1 MALGI
6 RILYPINVL
15 STAAA
20 AGFLDYNNK
29 YLVTDIAIPVATIR
43 IKAKSY
49 DNFGES
55 TETPSITD
63 PIAYIQISNDPNFT
77 SNRTLT
83 LSYQEDK
90 QYDLSPLTGYT
101 GTPTITNITAG
112 DADFTRHLM
121 RITNWV
127 LDTGEDLK
135 VVYVRFITGGMIPYY
150 FPDPSEII
158 KGYFDNIIVVKIPPV
173 IPQNIEI
180 ENKTTNNYVAKTTT
194 VSWLES
200 EDNISGLRGY
210 LIDAE
215 LTNDVE
221 ILEECNNLDDFKIS
235 DATTIA
241 YNLANDLPVM
251 RVRKSVYAPGEYT
264 FTAIPGQ
271 SKLEAVF
278 SKTGAT
284 VHGHE
289 LQYENNIPTDVYQG
303 KNYTFEAKLKP
314 MVSTGADGTV
324 YYALQNFDALYTNG
338 NSAGSLDCRITVTE
352 SGLGL
357 RSLSGQIIVDSINGF
372 APYYD
377 LKTLSGVISVVPT
390 FRTDPLYVDLS
401 TVATNVNNWSGAG
414 SDFILVEIDEDGT
427 YRYIRP
433 TWDGNELLTGYT
445 TTTYSSLPFAES
457 ITPNDVNQEIEMIYR
472 ENRADLNIV
481 TRDGYGWNDILSIDN
496 IDRIWQPE
504 SFTILWQKIRTN
516 HKVNFDKIQVMI
528 ESFETRERPMWFNLI
543 LTADGS
549 LDPISAVTGLPWIVD
564 DITEL
569 NRKNNFTGIKEINY
583 TTLWNSCSW
592 NDGDLYPQFN
602 VSKYRRWNE
611 TVMVQPGRNII
622 TFARKGFTNT
632 SVNSSGLDPA
642 NVPDLWIGLA
652 VVGIQDNITYTTEGT
667 WEFSSFRP
675 NIAWNKIDKSLDG
688 TLPESSIMARN
699 LSVSL
704 APLEWVSEYK
714 ATIHTTDPAML
725 RFMTKFGIPIY
736 SIFPEDMNGTHFD
749 LIVSNG
755 AYGLNG
761 IYTAAG
767 TYGGQPLYENTD
779 GSGHQLYWDGGEW
792 RAGDPYPG
800 LFTYFNNGLALP
812 GTWYYNNSSITVVG
826 AGNASYNGV
835 YVYDPAGYGGKALYT
850 KTSGGTCYLYW
861 CSGLNSYCLDTAKSS
876 STGTY
881 SSPMVT
887 LYIIAIRNSVWTRI
901 SALPADDPAPTMYY
915 GTTTGAP
922 VVTRGHGT
930 YSELILNWNQV
941 GADSIS
947 RLINE
952 HHLSVPVLKGL
963 NRHAL
968 TGVRLANIAGGDQT
982 TVTYDDLRFSDNSII
997 TSIDLS
1003 DDVGYEKQTLD
1014 QDQEEKE
1021 KIAEQT
1027 VWTTTDWNRTWTRYY
1042 GVQSDVVI
1050 SINADQQLVFGAT
1063 SAAADSVDKSAETH
1077 YYTPTNGKSCEVIT
1091 RVDLKAETLD
1101 TEFYVA
1107 ILPSQYESDIWDVK
1121 DNTQPGTPSDMLI
1134 FGFRYNGDIYLYRPR
1149 TDGDVVG
1156 DLIHTLGSFDAY
1168 SWQADEIKIRINND
1182 STASMTGVVIW
1193 HGSTVLYSSTSQ
1205 PLFIPESDQGFWVS
1219 LGFHNLRKPEAT
1231 LRLDVGNFKV
1241 QEVNPANPNTTVGAI
1256 LYGESM
1262 QAVINQWFTSPGIG
1276 QISLAGGVIPT
1287 GSWFV
1292 GGVTSPID
1300 ANVAAK
1306 YSYAHRIAA
1315 TYNVMGHPDTSSVDP
1330 ATSIGP
1336 LGVPDMSRF
1345 AMYANVDDVLT
1356 VPELSQIQRWIGPYL
1371 ILDYNLAGVES
1382 GRAYRFDFNY
1392 TAVYPETTGAS
1403 ELIFGIS
1410 NWLPTNAAATTS
1422 PYTIVQDQDYAV
1434 YSFIE
1439 DDLSENTKGTVYAL
1453 DNTGATVNLGTA
1465 DGQYVAADTPRYGM
1479 FSFLSDG
1486 KIHVTK
1492 GRLTNTIGIID
1503 PAVEIGDRVLPAS
1516 GKMSIVIY
1524 PKNTAG
1530 TLLPQVVLTSSSTNI
1545 NLGESVTLTWTST
1558 NATSVYYTNFGTT
1571 SVNGSLVVS
1580 PTQSTDYTI
1589 VVANASDDRSTA
1601 TMRVDV
1607 GTTAAYPVINSFIA
1621 NPNSTTSGQTASL
1634 SWDVSNPGSGAL
1646 TVSLNGGVFTN
1657 QSVQP
1662 ISSASASPLATTT
1675 YTLTASN
1682 SSGSTSRQVTVTIV
1696 AVVVFTVQLTGNVSS
1711 ITSGGNATLTWTSAP
1726 SGSVTLVSS
1735 NFGATSPS
1743 GSTTVSPTS
1752 TTVYTIRVRYTTTG
1766 EEKESSWTVAV
1777 GGYTSGT
1784 HQSLTSLYYGVRKV
1798 RATMDYNYNSYTFI
1812 KGYQAPVVQSTTFNL
1827 IPVTNSIP
1835 FATGEEA
1842 SISDILTNTVI
1853 QGDGSSTYYYTA
1865 TNELRIYPLMIPG
1878 PWLPGNT
1885 SNIISGAL
1893 YFTTDNIAPSRYMF
1907 SAQGHSSNIL
1917 NTYFGVI
1924 SESWDASLSHVPS
1937 MSPTFNSTPLGLS
1950 AYVNPTTQL
1959 TINSNMQTVMTLW
1972 NNSGYSNYGIFYD
1985 LSYYTLSLPPT
1996 FYNIKQQVF
2005 SGNIYMLTSG
2015 GGPYIPF
2022 TAGDAPKQYIY
2033 NTFAGPTHPTPQ
2045 WRPYWIV
2052 TYQSVGVQSIRTMA
2066 VSMSEVE
2073 EPAYQMV
2080 SMSTVTPPQ
2089 YFDVSIY
2096 VDDTLYATETDI
2108 PLNFNTTDGTRLFV
2122 GARRKSPG
2130 DQYQTSAT
2138 ISKFAIN
2145 YVNDRSQPNDTSTND
2160 LALWS
2165 KTGGILP
2172 ANTLFYARNV
2182 DVFQDEEYDTNLI
2195 GTNSMLA
2202 QAFIPAHQKLQ
2213 AISLKIKATSSTY
2226 IIAHLCAANTNNLP
2240 TLTPVNNHISL
2251 TDSNIISSAWCRTWP
2266 GMEEAFFIFNT
2277 SVTLTV
2283 GTMYYVIFDY
2293 LTSAYGSGDVRLMP
2307 LATAKKW
2314 DGSNWIDLNA
2324 IAAFRVC
2331 SDIYVNIF
2339 NELHAQTQNY
2349 KVAAT
2354 NNAGLTSA
2362 FTNRSTNVTTDLLP
2376 PHKPSVTTL
2385 PPILYLTGGT
2395 PGNTYVTNYG
2405 ALLQLTI
2412 GAQDTDVIGSGVQ
2425 DFRIVYW
2432 GNFDELLTT
2441 DFYQWND
2448 PNADNYIDMT
2458 MLYNGTFLDTKKFYA
2473 QVRDK
2478 VGNMIDS
2485 NELYVTFKYS
2495 FFEDTEPP
2503 YLTRIRIEG
2512 DATIDPDPNEALVTN
2527 TIDNNTSLYVLDRI
2541 TGCKDF
2547 RINHDYAT
2555 DSITGKL
2562 IYNVYQPYVPNFI
2575 TSLTGN
2581 DGIYAIMVQARDY
2594 GDNATQ
2600 EFIEHIKTID
2610 FSSHVNTSELP
2621 TVVAKYKP
2629 QFIEYLY
2636 IGSTKH
2642 TSRMNLT
2649 CISITVSGYSDYT
2662 VYEVWSGSTQQTF
2675 KLNETITVKVNGIVV
2690 ADTEYDL
2697 DYTLDT
2703 LTFHVP
2709 LSHYDTVTMDI
2720 VEEVAVLYRYE
2731 NGQHIEIKRFDNEN
2745 ERSISAMVVY
2755 NSNLYLG
2762 MDSGRIYIYNG
2773 VKTSSS
2779 IYRVT
2784 DTLGNYIPVSCMFVS
2799 KFNDEDRDYLYV
2811 GTFKSAQVFRYGG
2824 NVADT
2829 SLTWTRLTTI
2839 TNLMTADTDVYD
2851 FEFYN
2856 DLLFIATGPYGK
2868 VYKYNRSLNN
2878 VGVVVESISST
2889 QLYSEEF
2896 ANNLGFRL
2904 NVLCLQ
2910 NFDDKVFAG
2919 ADYNSSIFSY
2929 LYLSQSQPRDSEW
2942 TELYSFNKAFDNNP
2956 NPWEFYNQGNV
2967 DPHNTNNLSFVET
2980 YDDSGK
2986 ISDWYMLINGN
2997 ANEYC
3002 LWINRD
3008 SGSAWQAVKNTT
3020 GWMIDFQAE
3029 VESFSDANN
3038 SYQGLQIYDGTY
3050 ELEFRIYANN
3060 SIEIISGVSTK
3071 TYILPIGI
3079 GMRRYRINVKGTA
3092 IQVYVDNS
3100 NEAAIDE
3107 VDFLVTTT
3115 QGKSI
3120 LFGKTDVTA
3129 KQCNVRWK
3137 NLYYYINGI
3146 LTPLLVVERDF
3157 LRDQVLPFGKE
3168 IRYLLPVT
3176 EIPIN
3181 KSSGAVPRLIAGVE
3195 PRDPATFTIQD
3206 DPTTLIPRTY
3216 VRESGDLPVWSLDAR
3231 YDSTCSAIVDAIIWN
3246 NLVISI
3252 SEVSSNLLTNIPFNR
3267 KTFMV
3272 NIPIVAMIKN
3282 GDVFYRRRTQ
3292 SYDTIIKD
3300 TAPPLGSII
3309 INEDTSAGSVQVY
3322 AMESYDSTSKQI
3334 KQGYTARYSA
3344 LDIEVDSAY
3353 AVIDGDNTTYD
3364 VIGTPEIRYVKQT
3377 FTDDP
3382 NNPVS
3387 ISKFRWGC
3395 KSNKQKTYN
3404 LEYLSTTNVWVIV
3417 AEMISDSTGDQ
3428 TFFEYTLTNAISA
3441 MAVRIIYTGD
3451 YETVSDASHLTLAAH
3466 DMGIGVTHYRVSG
3479 YQDFRDSYTQSGADI
3494 NGWIPMTDGIIT
3506 IDWNLISANDDWQVT
3521 ASFAEPLIAAIEYNG
3536 ILVVSCRDK
3545 NVYISSN
3552 GTSFVVASTTFT
3564 HVVNCFAIWRDTLY
3578 LGTDGGVIYESD
3590 NGLDWNLTTTI
3601 SGVKITS
3608 LAAYNDTLYIGTGNS
3623 GKFYTYDGTDVTLVK
3638 QFSSAVISSLFAH
3651 GTLLHIG
3658 LSPTGEIFKFDGT
3671 SYYQTADVVIDQV
3684 NQFNYYLDK
3693 NQIYAACG
3701 HGKIYTYVN
3710 VNNVYGW
3717 QLLFD
3722 SSVPSISGLAPA
3734 NNEGPEILSISD
3746 DGAGLMSAGTWRY
3759 KITYINNAGT
3769 ESSAGPEYVFESTT
3783 VNGKL
3788 ALDWQAIDNAVGY
3801 RIYRCPLVNDG
3812 EDTERLMEADTA
3824 HNNIITG
3831 TTFADDGAYPILSGK
3846 IIGKDSAGKD
3856 IKEADISPP
3865 VEQTKQLWFS
3875 GSSAKAY
3882 VYDGISMSEIA
3893 LPSQMNGANG
3903 IIQYKGQM
3911 YLFGQ
3916 TRPYTS
3922 AEIGLIYNNLSVP
3935 TVPGKMIKYTGISV
3949 GSGYKNVYCQ
3959 FKDGIDNVTDI
3970 LSDKIFY
3977 NNLISK
3983 HVIEVNTTSNAIVD
3997 SYESISNP
4005 PEQLY
4010 SAFKSIEQT
4019 GVYESEPY
4027 FAANLSRWDV
4037 IDLIAQLPYDTIVDL
4052 YVRTA
4057 TSRDGLET
4065 AAWNGPFELL
4075 NPNIDYDYYYRYGY
4089 YYEPYFHNYYYEDY
4103 SYYIEDQGEIMSL
4116 SSDISYLSGQWIQF
4130 KLVLRTENRSFT
4142 PKVFSIVI
4150 KYISNNAAMFYTTVF
4165 DLRDIASHE
4174 RVEAGTYKINRG
4186 ILTWEG
4192 VIPPGGD
4199 IQFGV
4204 STKNLTSYSWGDYQ
4218 IVTPNHVFTMD
4229 DPQETFRV
4237 AALLI
4242 STDTEVA
4249 IIDEWAILIECENKD
4264 VKINLNQYI

>member
-1 MALGI
+1 M
-6 RILYPINVL
+6 NVL
-15 STAAA
+15 STSAA

-43 IKAKSY
+43 IKAESY

-55 TETPSITD
+55 TEIPSITD
-63 PIAYIQISNDPNFT
+63 PIAYIQISNDPDFT
-77 SNRTLT
+77 SSRTLT
-83 LSYQEDK
+83 LGYQEDK
-90 QYDLSPLTGYT
+90 QYDLLPLTGYT

-112 DADFTRHLM
+112 DVDYTQHLM

-127 LDTGEDLK
+127 LDTGEAAK
-135 VVYVRFITGGMIPYY
+135 TVYVRFITGGMTPHY
-150 FPDPSEII
+150 FPDPTDII
-158 KGYFDNIIVVKIPPV
+158 KGYFDNIIVVKLPPV
-173 IPQNIEI
+173 IPQNIDI
-180 ENKTTNNYVAKTTT
+180 ENKTTNNYVGKTTV
-194 VSWLES
+194 VSWMES

-210 LIDAE
+210 LVDAE
-215 LTNDVE
+215 FTNDVE
-221 ILEECNNLDDFKIS
+221 ILEECNNLDDFEIS
-235 DATTIA
+235 DAATIA
-241 YNLANDLPVM
+241 SRLANDLPVM
-251 RVRKSVYAPGEYT
+251 RVRKSIYTPGEYS
-264 FTAIPGQ
+264 FTVLPGQ

-289 LQYENNIPTDVYQG
+289 LQYENNIPTDVDQG

-314 MVSTGADGTV
+314 MVSTGADGTI
-324 YYALQNFDALYTNG
+324 YYALQNFDALYIDG
-338 NSAGSLDCRITVTE
+338 NSAGSLGGRITVTE

-357 RSLSGQIIVDSINGF
+357 KSLSGQIVVDAIDGS

-401 TVATNVNNWSGAG
+401 TVVTNVNNWSGAG

-445 TTTYSSLPFAES
+445 TTAYSGLPFAES
-457 ITPNDVNQEIEMIYR
+457 ITPNDINQEVEMIYR
-472 ENRADLNIV
+472 ENRADLDIV
-481 TRDGYGWNDILSIDN
+481 TRDGYGFNDILLIDN

-504 SFTILWQKIRTN
+504 SFTILWQKIRAN
-516 HKVNFDKIQVMI
+516 DFVSFNKIQVMI
-528 ESFETRERPMWFNLI
+528 ESFETRERPMWFTLI
-543 LTADGS
+543 ATADGS
-549 LDPISAVTGLPWIVD
+549 LDPTSAVSGLPWAVD
-564 DITEL
+564 DTTEL
-569 NRKNNFTGIKEINY
+569 NRKNNFTGIQEINY
-583 TTLWNSCSW
+583 TTLWNSCLW
-592 NDGDLYPQFN
+592 NELDTYPQFD

-611 TVMVQPGRNII
+611 TIMVQPGRNVIS
-622 TFARKGFTNT
+622 FARKGFTNA
-632 SVNSSGLDPA
+632 SVNSSNFNPA

-652 VVGIQDNITYTTEGT
+652 VVGIQDNTTYAAEGT
-667 WEFSSFRP
+667 WEFSTFRP
-675 NIAWNKIDKSLDG
+675 NVSWNKIDKAIDG

-699 LSVSL
+699 LSASL
-704 APLEWVSEYK
+704 SPLEWVSEYK
-714 ATIHTTDPAML
+714 TTTHTTDPAVI
-725 RFMTKFGIPIY
+725 RFM
-736 SIFPEDMNGTHFD
+736 
-749 LIVSNG
+749 
-755 AYGLNG
+755 
-761 IYTAAG
+761 
-767 TYGGQPLYENTD
+767 
-779 GSGHQLYWDGGEW
+779 
-792 RAGDPYPG
+792 
-800 LFTYFNNGLALP
+800 
-812 GTWYYNNSSITVVG
+812 VG
-826 AGNASYNGV
+826 V
-835 YVYDPAGYGGKALYT
+835 
-850 KTSGGTCYLYW
+850 
-861 CSGLNSYCLDTAKSS
+861 
-876 STGTY
+876 
-881 SSPMVT
+881 
-887 LYIIAIRNSVWTRI
+887 NSVYSTF
-901 SALPADDPAPTMYY
+901 PDDINGNWA
-915 GTTTGAP
+915 
-922 VVTRGHGT
+922 
-930 YSELILNWNQV
+930 ELILNWNQV

-947 RLINE
+947 QLINE
-952 HHLSVPVLKGL
+952 HYVLPVLKGL

-968 TGVRLANIAGGDQT
+968 TGVRLANIAVGDQT
-982 TVTYDDLRFSDNSII
+982 TVTYDDLRFSDNSVI

-1003 DDVGYEKQTLD
+1003 DDVGYEKQTLN
-1014 QDQEEKE
+1014 QDEEEKE
-1021 KIAEQT
+1021 KVAEQT
-1027 VWTTTDWNRTWTRYY
+1027 VWTATDWNRTWTRYY
-1042 GVQSDVVI
+1042 GLQSDIDI
-1050 SINADQQLVFGAT
+1050 SINVDQELVFGAPSST
-1063 SAAADSVDKSAETH
+1063 ADSVDKSAEIH
-1077 YYTPTNGKSCEVIT
+1077 YYKPTGGKSCEVIT

-1107 ILPSQYESDIWDVK
+1107 ILPAQYESDIWDVK
-1121 DNTQPGTPSDMLI
+1121 DNNQPGTPSDMLI

-1149 TDGDVVG
+1149 SDGDVVG
-1156 DLIHTLGSFDAY
+1156 DLIHTFGSFDAY
-1168 SWQADEIKIRINND
+1168 SWQTDEIKIRINNY
-1182 STASMTGVVIW
+1182 STASITGVVVW
-1193 HGSTVLYSSTSQ
+1193 HGSTVLYSSDTQ

-1219 LGFHNLRKPEAT
+1219 LGFHNVRKPEAT

-1241 QEVNPANPNTTVGAI
+1241 QEVNPSNPDTPVGSV

-1262 QAVINQWFTSPGIG
+1262 QAVIDQWFTSPSIG

-1315 TYNVMGHPDTSSVDP
+1315 TYNVNGHPATSSVDS

-1345 AMYANVDDVLT
+1345 AMYVNIDDIAT
-1356 VPELSQIQRWIGPYL
+1356 VPELSQIERWIGPYL

-1392 TAVYPETTGAS
+1392 TAVYPEAIGAS

-1410 NWLPTNAAATTS
+1410 NWLPTNAAASTS

-1453 DNTGATVNLGTA
+1453 DNTGATVDLGTA
-1465 DGQYVAADTPRYGM
+1465 NGQYVAADTPRYGM

-1492 GRLTNTIGIID
+1492 GRLTSTIGVID
-1503 PAVEIGDRVLPAS
+1503 AAVEIGDRVLPAS

-1558 NATSVYYTNFGTT
+1558 NATSVYYTNIVTT
-1571 SVNGSLVVS
+1571 TVNGSLVVT

-1589 VVANASDDRSTA
+1589 VVANASDDHATA
-1601 TMRVDV
+1601 TVRVNV
-1607 GTTAAYPVINSFIA
+1607 GTTAGYPIINSFIA
-1621 NPNSTTSGQTASL
+1621 NPNSTTSGQTTSL

-1646 TVSLNGGVFTN
+1646 TVRLNGGAFTN
-1657 QSVQP
+1657 QAVQP
-1662 ISSASASPLATTT
+1662 ISSISASPLATTT

-1682 SSGSTSRQVTVTIV
+1682 SSGSTSRQVTITVGSV
-1696 AVVVFTVQLTGNVSS
+1696 AVFTVQLTGNVSS
-1711 ITSGGNATLTWTSAP
+1711 VTSGGSATLAWTSAP

-1735 NFGATSPS
+1735 NFGATAPS

-1777 GGYTSGT
+1777 GGYTSGS
-1784 HQSLTSLYYGVRKV
+1784 HQSLTSLYYGVQKV
-1798 RATMDYNYNSYTFI
+1798 RATMDYNENSYTI
-1812 KGYQAPVVQSTTFNL
+1812 GYKISQNSVVQSTTFSL
-1827 IPVTNSIP
+1827 IPVTNSFP
-1835 FATGEEA
+1835 FAAGEEA
-1842 SISDILTNTVI
+1842 SISDVLTNTVI
-1853 QGDGSSTYYYTA
+1853 QPDGSSTFYHTA
-1865 TNELRIYPLMIPG
+1865 TNELRTYPIFIPG
-1878 PWLPGNT
+1878 PWLPGNS

-1893 YFTTDNIAPSRYMF
+1893 YFTTDNVPPAPRNVF
-1907 SAQGHSSNIL
+1907 QREGHSGS
-1917 NTYFGVI
+1917 TVI
-1924 SESWDASLSHVPS
+1924 STRYGFITEAWDSSLSHYPVTYQS
-1937 MSPTFNSTPLGLS
+1937 TAQTSNSISLGIGSYFNPGTL
-1950 AYVNPTTQL
+1950 L
-1959 TINSNMQTVMTLW
+1959 TINNNMQNNMILW
-1972 NNSGYSNYGIFYD
+1972 NNSGLSNYGIFLD
-1985 LSYYTLSLPPT
+1985 LSWSSLSSIIPT
-1996 FYNIKQQVF
+1996 EPQF
-2005 SGNIYMLTSG
+2005 GNIRPAFINYYIYMMTDG
-2015 GGPYIPF
+2015 IGNYIPF
-2022 TAGDAPKQYIY
+2022 TAGDYPKQYIY
-2033 NTFAGPTHPTPQ
+2033 NTFAGPTHATAQ

-2066 VSMSEVE
+2066 VGMSEVE

-2080 SMSTVTPPQ
+2080 SMSTVVPPQ
-2089 YFDVSIY
+2089 YFDVGIY
-2096 VDDTLYATETDI
+2096 VNDILYATETDV
-2108 PLNFNTTDGTRLFV
+2108 PLNFNTTDGARLFV

-2145 YVNDRSQPNDTSTND
+2145 YINYRSQPNDTSTND

-2165 KTGGILP
+2165 KTGGVLP

-2195 GTNSMLA
+2195 GSNSMLA
-2202 QAFIPAHQKLQ
+2202 QAFILTHPKIQ
-2213 AISLKIKATSSTY
+2213 AVSLKIKSTSSTY
-2226 IIAHLCAANTNNLP
+2226 IVAHICAANANKLP
-2240 TLTPVNNHISL
+2240 IITPVNGHVSL
-2251 TDSNIISSAWCRTWP
+2251 TDTNIITSAWCRTWP
-2266 GMEEAFFIFNT
+2266 GMEEAFFIFNPSQQLST
-2277 SVTLTV
+2277 

-2314 DGSNWIDLNA
+2314 DGASWIDLNGVS
-2324 IAAFRVC
+2324 AFRVC

-2339 NELHAQTQNY
+2339 NELHAQVQDY

-2354 NNAGLTSA
+2354 NNAGLVSA
-2362 FTNRSTNVTTDLLP
+2362 FTNRSTNMTVDLLP
-2376 PHKPSVTTL
+2376 PHKPAVTTS

-2395 PGNTYVTNYG
+2395 PGDTYVTNYG

-2478 VGNMIDS
+2478 VGNIIDT

-2503 YLTRIRIEG
+2503 YLSRIRIEG
-2512 DATIDPDPNEALVTN
+2512 DATIDPDPGEALVTN
-2527 TIDNNTSLYVLDRI
+2527 TVDNNTSIYVLDRI
-2541 TGCKDF
+2541 TGCKDV
-2547 RINHDYAT
+2547 RINLDYAT

-2562 IYNVYQPYVPNFI
+2562 IYGVYQPYVPNFI
-2575 TSLTGN
+2575 TSLIGN
-2581 DGIYAIMVQARDY
+2581 DGVYAIMVQARDY

-2600 EFIEHIKTID
+2600 DFIEHIKTVD
-2610 FSSHVNTSELP
+2610 FSGQVNVSELP
-2621 TVVAKYKP
+2621 TAVAKYQP

-2636 IGSTKH
+2636 IGTTKH

-2649 CISITVSGYSDYT
+2649 CTTISVSGFSDYT

-2675 KLNETITVKVNGIVV
+2675 KTNETITVKVNGIVV
-2690 ADTEYDL
+2690 ATTTYDL
-2697 DYTLDT
+2697 DYVLAT
-2703 LTFHVP
+2703 LTFHIP

-2731 NGQHIEIKRFDNEN
+2731 NGQHIEVQRFDNEN
-2745 ERSISAMVVY
+2745 ERAISTMAVY

-2773 VKTSSS
+2773 IKTSSS

-2799 KFNDEDRDYLYV
+2799 QFNDEDRDYLYV

-2829 SLTWTRLTTI
+2829 ALTWTRLTTI
-2839 TNLMTADTDVYD
+2839 TNQMTSDTDVYD

-2868 VYKYNRSLNN
+2868 VYKYNRTINN
-2878 VGVVVESISST
+2878 VGIAVETISST

-2896 ANNLGFRL
+2896 ASDITFRL

-2910 NFDDKVFAG
+2910 DFDDKVFAG
-2919 ADYNSSIFSY
+2919 VDYNSSIFSY
-2929 LYLSQSQPRDSEW
+2929 LYLNQSQPRDSEW

-2956 NPWEFYNQGNV
+2956 KPWEFYNQGNV
-2967 DPHNTNNLSFVET
+2967 DHHNTSNLSFVEI
-2980 YDDSGK
+2980 YDDSGN
-2986 ISDWYMLINGN
+2986 ISDWHMLVNGN

-3008 SGSAWQAVKNTT
+3008 TDSSWQAVSNAT

-3029 VESFSDANN
+3029 IESFSDANN

-3060 SIEIISGVSTK
+3060 SIEIISGTSTT
-3071 TYILPIGI
+3071 TYILPVAT
-3079 GMRRYRINVKGTA
+3079 GMRRYRINVVGAA

-3100 NEAAIDE
+3100 NDAAIDE
-3107 VDFLVTTT
+3107 AAFLATTT
-3115 QGKSI
+3115 QGKAI
-3120 LFGKTDVTA
+3120 LFGKTDVLA
-3129 KQCNVRWK
+3129 KQCNMRWK
-3137 NLYYYINGI
+3137 NLYYSVSGI

-3168 IRYLLPVT
+3168 VRYLLPIT

-3181 KSSGAVPRLIAGVE
+3181 STGTAVPRLIAGVE
-3195 PRDPATFTIQD
+3195 PRNPSTFTIQD

-3231 YDSTCSAIVDAIIWN
+3231 YDSTCSAIADAMVWN
-3246 NLVISI
+3246 NLIISS
-3252 SEVSSNLLTNIPFNR
+3252 SEVSDNLLTNTPFNR
-3267 KTFMV
+3267 KAFMV
-3272 NIPIVAMIKN
+3272 NSPVVAMTKN
-3282 GDVFYRRRTQ
+3282 GDIFYRRRTQ
-3292 SYDTIIKD
+3292 SYDTILKD
-3300 TAPPLGSII
+3300 TAAPLGSIV
-3309 INEDTSAGSVQVY
+3309 INEDTAAGAVQVY
-3322 AMESYDSTSKQI
+3322 AMESYDSTNKQI

-3344 LDIEVDSAY
+3344 VDIEVDSAY
-3353 AVIDGDNTTYD
+3353 AVIDGDDTTYD
-3364 VIGTPEIRYVKQT
+3364 VIGTPEIRYVKQA

-3404 LEYLSTTNVWVIV
+3404 LEYLSTTNVWIVV

-3428 TFFEYTLTNAISA
+3428 AFFEYTLTNAISA

-3479 YQDFRDSYTQSGADI
+3479 YQDFRDSNTQAGADI
-3494 NGWIPMTDGIIT
+3494 NGWIPMTDGVIT
-3506 IDWNLISANDDWQVT
+3506 IDWNLISANNDWQVT
-3521 ASFAEPLIAAIEYNG
+3521 ATFAEPLVAAIEYNN

-3552 GTSFVVASTTFT
+3552 GTNFVVASTTFT

-3578 LGTDGGVIYESD
+3578 LGTDGGVVYESD
-3590 NGLDWNLTTTI
+3590 NGLDWNLTTTLT
-3601 SGVKITS
+3601 GVNRVTS
-3608 LAAYNDTLYIGTGNS
+3608 LAAYDDTLYIGTGNS
-3623 GKFYTYDGTDVTLVK
+3623 GKLYTYNGASATLVK
-3638 QFSSAVISSLFAH
+3638 QFSSAVVSSLFAY
-3651 GTLLHIG
+3651 GALLHIG
-3658 LSPTGEIFKFDGT
+3658 VSPTGEIFKFNGT
-3671 SYYQTADVVIDQV
+3671 SYDQAADVIIDQV
-3684 NQFNYYLDK
+3684 NQFAYYLDK
-3693 NQIYAACG
+3693 NQVYAACG

-3710 VNNVYGW
+3710 TNNVFSW
-3717 QLLFD
+3717 ELLFD
-3722 SSVPSISGLAPA
+3722 SSVPSISGLASA
-3734 NNEGPEILSISD
+3734 NNDGPEILSISD
-3746 DGAGLMSAGTWRY
+3746 AGAGFMSSGTWRY
-3759 KITYINNAGT
+3759 KITSIGNSGIESAAG
-3769 ESSAGPEYVFESTT
+3769 AEYVFESTT

-3788 ALDWQAIDNAVGY
+3788 DLEWQTIDNAVGY
-3801 RIYRCPLVNDG
+3801 RIYRSPLVNDG
-3812 EDTERLMEADTA
+3812 EDAEKLMEVDAA
-3824 HNNIITG
+3824 HNNIVAAITF
-3831 TTFADDGAYPILSGK
+3831 TDDGTYSVLSGK
-3846 IIGKDSAGKD
+3846 VIGKDSEGKD
-3856 IKEADISPP
+3856 IKEADIAPP
-3865 VEQTKQLWFS
+3865 ASQTKQLWFS
-3875 GSSAKAY
+3875 GSSAKAF

-3916 TRPYTS
+3916 TRPYTL
-3922 AEIGLIYNNLSVP
+3922 AELGMIYNDLTVP
-3935 TVPGKMIKYTGISV
+3935 TVAGKMIKYIGISV

-3959 FKDGIDNVTDI
+3959 FKDGIDNVTAI

-3977 NNLISK
+3977 NNLIAK
-3983 HVIEVNTTSNAIVD
+3983 HVIEVNTTSGAIVD
-3997 SYESISNP
+3997 SYESVSSP
-4005 PEQLY
+4005 PVQLY

-4037 IDLIAQLPYDTIVDL
+4037 IDLIAQLPYNTIVDL

-4057 TSRDGLET
+4057 TSRDALAT
-4065 AAWNGPFELL
+4065 TAWNGPFELL

-4089 YYEPYFHNYYYEDY
+4089 YYEPYFNNYYYEDY
-4103 SYYIEDQGEIMSL
+4103 SYYVEDQGDIMSL
-4116 SSDISYLSGQWIQF
+4116 NSDISYLTGQWIQF

-4165 DLRDIASHE
+4165 DLRAIASQE
-4174 RVEAGTYKINRG
+4174 RVEAGTYKLNRG

-4199 IQFGV
+4199 IQFGI

-4218 IVTPNHVFTMD
+4218 IVTPNHVFTVD

-4242 STDTEVA
+4242 STDQEVA
-4249 IIDEWAILIECENKD
+4249 IIDEWAILIESENKD